1 MRIGGQEVGYGIR
14 LLFKNPSFT
23 LAAVIAMA
31 LGIATSTM
39 IFSMVNAVLL
49 RPLPYANPDEIMIV
63 WARFESRDA
72 KDVWLSPPEVKDF
85 QQQKGPVFKDFAALA
100 DLTLNMTG
108 NGDPEQ
114 LQAIGASGNLFP
126 MLGVNM
132 AKGRA
137 FLAEEDQKGARK
149 VAILTHGFWQ
159 RRFGANEGIINQS
172 ITLEGEPYVVVGV
185 LPADFTIP
193 PPSSVFPDRVD
204 VFVPFDSVV
213 PTAGTTNRDL
223 RHVHVLTRT
232 QPGVTP
238 EQAQSQMNTIAQT
251 FRQQYADSYP
261 QDSGFRLS
269 VVPFHEYVVKPI
281 RPSLLILFIAS
292 ILVLLIAC
300 VNIANLLLARAAARE
315 KEFGIRLSLGAGP
328 VKIVRQLLTES
339 LLLSA
344 AGGLLGVVLALIGL
358 RVLLKLSP
366 AQLPLLQESRIDIW
380 TLLFT
385 VVLVILSAVAFGL
398 TPAWHATRFN
408 LSRLLNDSSKGA
420 SMGRGRHR
428 FSAGLVIGQIAVL
441 LVLLI
446 GVGLLIKSFLNVQRQ
461 ELGFVPANVLTMRLQ
476 LSPSY
481 YPQPTDRVAF
491 LQRIEK
497 QLETLPGVQ
506 AVGGVTQLPLSGALL
521 SSGFTPVD
529 DSPRRDQPPESTDL
543 RGVTPGYFKA
553 LGIPLVEGRAFT
565 DADTADAPRRAVIDQ
580 TLARRFWPNQ
590 KIVGKRIKWIR
601 ADEPVEVIGVVGAIK
616 HVALDQ
622 LERPTV
628 YFPVTQYGRSPS
640 IFFAVRTNADPSSLA
655 GAVRNQVWAV
665 DRNQPLADVQ
675 PMQDL
680 VWKSI
685 ARQRLNLFLL
695 GVFAGVA
702 LVLAAVG
709 MYGMMSYA
717 VTQRNREIGIRLALG
732 AQQQSI
738 FRLILTR
745 ALFMGSIGIGA
756 GLLLSLVL
764 TRSMSSI
771 LFGVSTVDPLIF
783 LSLALF
789 LMGVIVIASFIP
801 ARRATKVDPLVS
813 LRNE

>member
-1 MRIGGQEVGYGIR
+1 MRIGGQELGYGIR

-23 LAAVIAMA
+23 LAAVLAMA

-49 RPLPYANPDEIMIV
+49 RPLPYTNPDEVMIV
-63 WARFESRDA
+63 WARFEARDA

-85 QQQKGPVFKDFAALA
+85 RQQGTLFKDFAALA

-114 LQAIGASGNLFP
+114 LQVVGASGNLFS

-132 AKGRA
+132 AKGRG
-137 FLAEEDQKGARK
+137 FLPEEDQQGARK
-149 VAILTHGFWQ
+149 VAVLTHGFWQ
-159 RRFGANEGIINQS
+159 RRFGANEGILNQS
-172 ITLEGEPYVVVGV
+172 LTLEGEPYVIVGV
-185 LPADFTIP
+185 LPANFTIP
-193 PPSSVFPDRVD
+193 PPSSVFPGRID

-232 QPGVTP
+232 KPGVTP

-251 FRQQYADSYP
+251 LQQQYADAYP
-261 QDSGFRLS
+261 QDSRFRLS
-269 VVPFHEYVVKPI
+269 VVPFHNYIVKPI

-315 KEFGIRLSLGAGP
+315 KEFGIRVSLGAGP
-328 VKIVRQLLTES
+328 LMIVRQLLTES
-339 LLLSA
+339 LLLAA
-344 AGGLLGVVLALIGL
+344 AGGLLGVVLAFIGL

-366 AQLPLLQESRIDIW
+366 AQVPLLQESRIDAW

-385 VVLVILSAVAFGL
+385 VVVVILSAVAFGL

-408 LSRLLNDSSKGA
+408 LSRLLNNSSK
-420 SMGRGRHR
+420 SVSTGRGRHR

-446 GVGLLIKSFLNVQRQ
+446 GVGLLIKSFLNLQREQ
-461 ELGFVPANVLTMRLQ
+461 LGFIPANALTMHLQ

-481 YPQPTDRVAF
+481 YREPADRLAF

-506 AVGGVTQLPLSGALL
+506 GVGAVTQLPLSGALL
-521 SSGFTPVD
+521 GSGFTPVD
-529 DSPRRDQPPESTDL
+529 DSPMRDHPPESTDL
-543 RGVTPGYFKA
+543 RGVTPGYFKG
-553 LGIPLVEGRAFT
+553 LGIPLVEGRTFN
-565 DADTADAPRRAVIDQ
+565 DSDTADAPRRAVIDQ
-580 TLARRFWPNQ
+580 LLARRFWPNQ
-590 KIVGKRIKWIR
+590 SAIGKRIKWIR
-601 ADEPVEVIGVVGAIK
+601 SEEPLEVIGVVGSVK

-622 LERPTV
+622 PERPTT
-628 YFPVTQYGRSPS
+628 YFPLTQYARSQS
-640 IFFAVRTNADPSSLA
+640 VFFAIRTNADPSSLA
-655 GAVRNQVWAV
+655 GAVRNQIWTL

-675 PMQDL
+675 PMEDI

-695 GVFAGVA
+695 SVFAGVA

-709 MYGMMSYA
+709 IYGMMSYA

-745 ALFMGSIGIGA
+745 ALSLAAIGIAA
-756 GLLLSLVL
+756 GLLLSFVL
-764 TRSMSSI
+764 TRLMSSI
-771 LFGVSTVDPLIF
+771 LFGVSTIDPVIF
-783 LSLALF
+783 GILSLF
-789 LMGVIVIASFIP
+789 LMGVIVIASFVP